1 MISWNLTS
9 CFFFFCVAP
18 LGFVESGG
26 DADSDVALSRM
37 ASYELNAGLFGVH
50 YAFPFSNLVPLV
62 DDNLVWHVCDPS
74 VGRAPYGKFAVS
86 I

>member
-37 ASYELNAGLFGVH
+37 ASYVTKGGSFWCSGGASFLNVGDWLAFASKRLFGV
-50 YAFPFSNLVPLV
+50 
-62 DDNLVWHVCDPS
+62 
-74 VGRAPYGKFAVS
+74 GRL
-86 I
+86 

>member
-37 ASYELNAGLFGVH
+37 ASYVTKGVSFWLVIGLHLPV
-50 YAFPFSNLVPLV
+50 ASDSLAQ
-62 DDNLVWHVCDPS
+62 DVCNPS
-74 VGRAPYGKFAVS
+74 VGLAPSGKFAV
-86 I
+86 II